1 MYQDEMFLITLI
13 ARDCVFSRLTADG
26 EEERKRY
33 ALALEK
39 LQRAR
44 MNGIKGRSRKQKI
57 KEEPIDTLRLK
68 MY

>member
-13 ARDCVFSRLTADG
+13 ARDCVFSRLTGDG
-26 EEERKRY
+26 EEERKRH

-44 MNGIKGRSRKQKI
+44 MNGINGRSRKQKI